1 MRKGGETGG
10 RNRPG
15 TRELDRVGWEWQ
27 GRTTGRGHDPSGRS
41 CPHPSRTLSS
51 QSLRCLA
58 RPPHPAPATGAEFT
72 TRTGLQRCPRGSAVR
87 SVSAPPPG
95 GGTPA
100 PRCAPHPGGS
110 GRNPWRPAPPRR
122 PAPGRPGWE
131 GAGGGGG
138 GDAPPPARGLARA
151 HPSRP
156 RRAARGLAGP
166 RGCSWALLETSNA
179 GSDSSPTARMQ
190 KPPLPPPQHP
200 TPPPSAEPE
209 RRGRAS
215 ERAREPA
222 SRGAGDGQ
230 GCSVSLSAP
239 HAPPGQTHGQVRRGA
254 RRAPRRGRGWARR
267 WAPSGRGSGTH
278 QHPNSDSHTLA
289 ARTWTGRQ
297 RHARSP
303 GN

>member
-1 MRKGGETGG
+1 MAPTHSGATAPVRAQGPARYSVLDQGLQQQAPKRKLVTWGGGVRKGGETGG

-166 RGCSWALLETSNA
+166 RGCSWALLET
-179 GSDSSPTARMQ
+179 DR
-190 KPPLPPPQHP
+190 K
-200 TPPPSAEPE
+200 
-209 RRGRAS
+209 
-215 ERAREPA
+215 
-222 SRGAGDGQ
+222 
-230 GCSVSLSAP
+230 SV
-239 HAPPGQTHGQVRRGA
+239 V
-254 RRAPRRGRGWARR
+254 
-267 WAPSGRGSGTH
+267 
-278 QHPNSDSHTLA
+278 
-289 ARTWTGRQ
+289 
-297 RHARSP
+297 
-303 GN
+303 